1 MAGSAGERTEPA
13 TAKRREQSRS
23 RGQVARSREVNTGLG
38 LLAVFAML
46 SFVGGWLL
54 TGMLRV
60 MDSSLSSAGTT
71 DRITPS
77 RGWRVMTDAGYE
89 SLRLTAPFAI
99 AGVVVGVLASAI
111 QVKPGITPET
121 LKPRFSALNP
131 LSGIKRL
138 FSLRSL
144 VSVVKD
150 LLKVG
155 LTGAV
160 AYVVLRG
167 AIPDLISLM
176 GANPGHALVVVG
188 A

>member
-89 SLRLTAPFAI
+89 SLCR
-99 AGVVVGVLASAI
+99 
-111 QVKPGITPET
+111 
-121 LKPRFSALNP
+121 
-131 LSGIKRL
+131 
-138 FSLRSL
+138 
-144 VSVVKD
+144 
-150 LLKVG
+150 
-155 LTGAV
+155 
-160 AYVVLRG
+160 
-167 AIPDLISLM
+167 
-176 GANPGHALVVVG
+176 
-188 A
+188 